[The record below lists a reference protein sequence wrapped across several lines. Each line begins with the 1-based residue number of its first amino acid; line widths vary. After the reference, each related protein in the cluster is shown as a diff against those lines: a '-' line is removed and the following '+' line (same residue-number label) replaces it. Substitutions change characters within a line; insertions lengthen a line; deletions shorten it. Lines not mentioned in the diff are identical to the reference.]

1 MAMIVKMNYK
11 RPKTLRSMWRNFV
24 DNNDFWIY
32 PLLWIGSIVLMFVI
46 IIVTI
51 SICEHDVTQK
61 EETNPVK
68 YEVIVYKRTGIIDT
82 LKITANDTLI
92 VDDVFRANVIT
103 LKDIG
108 KNVFGITVHNKI
120 AFENVDSIK
129 ATKIE

>member
-11 RPKTLRSMWRNFV
+11 RPKTLRSMWRKFV
-24 DNNDFWIY
+24 DNNEFWIY
-32 PLLWIGSIVLMFVI
+32 PLLWIGSIVLMFVL

-61 EETNPVK
+61 EEANPVK

-92 VDDVFRANVIT
+92 VHNEFRANTIV
-103 LKDIG
+103 LKDVG
-108 KNVFGITVHNKI
+108 KNVLGITVHNKI
-120 AFENVDSIK
+120 TFENVDSIK

>member
-1 MAMIVKMNYK
+1 
-11 RPKTLRSMWRNFV
+11 MWINFF

-32 PLLWIGSIVLMFVI
+32 PLLWIGSVVLMFVL

-51 SICEHDVTQK
+51 SICENDVTQK

-92 VDDVFRANVIT
+92 VHNEVRANTIT
-103 LKDIG
+103 LKDRG
-108 KNVFGITVHNKI
+108 KNVLGITVHNNI
-120 AFENVDSIK
+120 RFENVDSIK